1 MSNLY
6 VVILIVFSC
15 SLILNY
21 LSNYS
26 NKNAIETVNDMGL
39 GYNLGK
45 TFNYFNS
52 LENEYLENYEIK
64 IWGTI
69 LPSKNMIFKIRNY
82 GFKTIRLQ
90 VVSID
95 SANELGIVTS
105 EWISRIKEIIKWIID
120 YNMYCILSVY
130 FDGKFWQK
138 KNFKIKYINFWIQ
151 ISKEFIDFD
160 DHLVFESSNGIDLG
174 FIYNYDDENNNKE
187 EYYSDFE
194 KYYMNLM
201 NLTESFIYIFR
212 NSGRNN
218 LNRLLIISE
227 FNTEIEI
234 FYNNYLFKPDIPKD
248 PSNKLAIS
256 LNYYFPLEF
265 NINLEKVGMEW
276 YNKYGIVYSA
286 ISIESWGSYNDYKEI
301 MKNFDFL
308 KKNYINNRIP
318 VIIGE
323 VGIITKKKI

>member
-6 VVILIVFSC
+6 VVILIIFSF

-234 FYNNYLFKPDIPKD
+234 FYNNYLFKSDIPKD

-265 NINLEKVGMEW
+265 NTNIEKVDMEW
-276 YNKYGIVYSA
+276 YGKYGIVYSA
-286 ISIESWGSYNDYKEI
+286 ISIDSWGSYNDYKEI

-308 KKNYINNRIP
+308 KKTYINNGVP

-323 VGIITKKKI
+323 VLQKKAKI